1 MAMGFYSGWPG
12 QKIGRASPAGADSM
26 GVIIMSFSKVGVIG
40 AGVMGQGISQAIAST
55 GTEVLL
61 TDIDQLHLNSSIKA
75 LSDDMDREIER
86 WGMTSSEKRAIL
98 SRIRTSSDLF
108 ETKDYPLLI
117 EAIPEDLDIKTSLFS
132 KLDKISPPETIFVT
146 NTSTLSITE
155 IGAATTRPDRVI
167 GLHFL
172 NPVPK
177 IPLVEIV
184 RGLKTSDDT
193 YEKIRDFAATLGKT
207 PVKVFEYPGYV
218 TTRIIVPLLNEAMH
232 VLMEGVATA
241 SDIDNAIKLGYGFNI
256 GPLALA
262 DKMGLDVVM
271 DWMEN
276 LLNELSDHKYN
287 PCPLLRK
294 MVRAGHL
301 GVKTGQG
308 FFKYD
313 SDGNRIIEE

>member
-1 MAMGFYSGWPG
+1 
-12 QKIGRASPAGADSM
+12 
-26 GVIIMSFSKVGVIG
+26 MSFSKVVVVG
-40 AGVMGQGISQAIAST
+40 AGVMGQGISQTVAST

-61 TDIDQLHLNSSIKA
+61 FDINEGQLQSSVKS
-75 LSDDMDREIER
+75 LSDEMDREIER
-86 WGMTSSEKRAIL
+86 WGMTSSEKKAIL
-98 SRIRTSSDLF
+98 SRIKTSSDLNYAGDF
-108 ETKDYPLLI
+108 PLVI
-117 EAIPEDLDIKTSLFS
+117 EAIPEDLFLKRELFS
-132 KLDKISPPETIFVT
+132 QLDSVCPKETIFVT

-155 IGAATTRPDRVI
+155 IAAGTTRPDKVI

-184 RGLKTSDDT
+184 RGLNTSDET
-193 YEKIRDFAATLGKT
+193 YNKIRDFAQSLGKT

-241 SDIDNAIKLGYGFNI
+241 PDIDNAIKLGYGFNI

-271 DWMEN
+271 AWMEN

-294 MVRAGHL
+294 MVRAGQH
-301 GVKTGQG
+301 GVKSGQG

-313 SDGNRIIEE
+313 KEGNRIIEE